1 MTYAE
6 LAEYISNL
14 TDEQKQ
20 MDVTVLVRG
29 VDEYYPL
36 NDEYPVAES
45 GNLTEVLDIGTP
57 YLII

>member
-36 NDEYPVAES
+36 NDEYPAV
-45 GNLTEVLDIGTP
+45 TEVLIGTP